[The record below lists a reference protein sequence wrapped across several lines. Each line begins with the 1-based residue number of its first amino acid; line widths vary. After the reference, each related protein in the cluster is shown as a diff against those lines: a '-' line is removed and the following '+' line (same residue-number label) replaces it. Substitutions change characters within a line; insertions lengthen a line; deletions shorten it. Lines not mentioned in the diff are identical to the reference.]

1 MFIIIYMSNV
11 KPVPLLP
18 RERRILE
25 KMGSQIAVARL
36 RRNMPLTEMSM
47 RTGLSRVT
55 LYKIEN
61 GDPTVAIGSYMK
73 VLWILRLQ
81 KDMLE
86 IAHNDEYGKDLLEYE
101 AAKRRSKK

>member
-1 MFIIIYMSNV
+1 MFIIIYMNE
-11 KPVPLLP
+11 KLPVPLLP
-18 RERRILE
+18 KEMRILE
-25 KMGSQIAVARL
+25 KMGAQIAVARL

-61 GDPTVAIGSYMK
+61 GDPSVAIGSYMK

-81 KDMLE
+81 EDFLK
-86 IAHNDEYGKDLLEYE
+86 IAKNDEYGRDLMDYE
-101 AAKRRSKK
+101 AAKRRTKK